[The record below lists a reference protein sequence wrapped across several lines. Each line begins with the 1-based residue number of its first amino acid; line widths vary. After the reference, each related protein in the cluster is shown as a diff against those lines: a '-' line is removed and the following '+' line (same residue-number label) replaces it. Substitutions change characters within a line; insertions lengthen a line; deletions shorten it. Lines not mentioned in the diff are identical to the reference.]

1 MSSISGN
8 WAELASQ
15 NERLLRAAD
24 TRLEQADGNPG
35 TAESA
40 RWAELAS
47 QRERLIAHSDPLY
60 RLASSPGLPSG
71 PRLAASA
78 ADAASAAP
86 AA

>member
-8 WAELASQ
+8 WEALATQ

-24 TRLEQADGNPG
+24 TQLGRADDDPA
-35 TAESA
+35 TAQPA
-40 RWAELAS
+40 RWTELAS

-60 RLASSPGLPSG
+60 RLASSPQPPSG
-71 PRLAASA
+71 FRL
-78 ADAASAAP
+78 AASAAP

>member
-1 MSSISGN
+1 MSSISGT

-24 TRLEQADGNPG
+24 TQLGQVDDPE
-35 TAESA
+35 TTESA

-47 QRERLIAHSDPLY
+47 QRERVIGHSDPLS
-60 RLASSPGLPSG
+60 RLANSAQLPSG
-71 PRLAASA
+71 FRL
-78 ADAASAAP
+78 AASAAP

>member
-1 MSSISGN
+1 MSSISGT

-24 TRLEQADGNPG
+24 AQLGQADDNPG
-35 TAESA
+35 TADPA

-47 QRERLIAHSDPLY
+47 QRERLVAHSDPLY
-60 RLASSPGLPSG
+60 RLANSAQNPSG
-71 PRLAASA
+71 FRL
-78 ADAASAAP
+78 AASAAP

>member
-8 WAELASQ
+8 WADLASQ

-24 TRLEQADGNPG
+24 TQLRQADDGPE
-35 TAESA
+35 TAEPPP
-40 RWAELAS
+40 WTELAS

-60 RLASSPGLPSG
+60 RLASSPEHPSG
-71 PRLAASA
+71 FRL
-78 ADAASAAP
+78 AASAAP

>member
-8 WAELASQ
+8 WAELTSQ

-24 TRLEQADGNPG
+24 AQLERADGSPG

-47 QRERLIAHSDPLY
+47 QRERLVAHSDPLY
-60 RLASSPGLPSG
+60 RLASSPRPPSG

-78 ADAASAAP
+78 ASAAP

>member
-8 WAELASQ
+8 WAELASN

-24 TRLEQADGNPG
+24 TQLGTADANPG
-35 TAESA
+35 TAEPA

-47 QRERLIAHSDPLY
+47 QRERLVGDADPLFG
-60 RLASSPGLPSG
+60 LASSPQPPAGY
-71 PRLAASA
+71 RL
-78 ADAASAAP
+78 AASAAP

>member
-8 WAELASQ
+8 WVDLASQ

-24 TRLEQADGNPG
+24 TQLGQADHNPG
-35 TAESA
+35 TVESA

-47 QRERLIAHSDPLY
+47 QRERLVPHSDPLY
-60 RLASSPGLPSG
+60 GLASSPQPSSGL
-71 PRLAASA
+71 RL
-78 ADAASAAP
+78 AASAAP

>member
-24 TRLEQADGNPG
+24 TQLGQADYTPE
-35 TAESA
+35 TAEPA
-40 RWAELAS
+40 RWTELAS

-60 RLASSPGLPSG
+60 RLVSSPQLPSG
-71 PRLAASA
+71 FRL
-78 ADAASAAP
+78 AASAAP

>member
-1 MSSISGN
+1 MSSISGH

-24 TRLEQADGNPG
+24 TQLGRAHGDPG
-35 TAESA
+35 TAEPA

-47 QRERLIAHSDPLY
+47 PRERLIAHSDPLY
-60 RLASSPGLPSG
+60 RLANSPQLSSGF
-71 PRLAASA
+71 RL
-78 ADAASAAP
+78 AASAAP